1 MGCFSLTVKGDKE
14 RLKDLRKLR
23 RILKLVPA
31 DRKHIGEE
39 LIERITFMAGVLDDL
54 QAQIQEHGTTDH
66 FKQGVQEFDRESPA
80 LKSYNT
86 TIQRYSLLYKQL
98 VDLLPPPEV
107 DEKKKNDVLEFI
119 TKQG

>member
-1 MGCFSLTVKGDKE
+1 MRT
-14 RLKDLRKLR
+14 RR
-23 RILKLVPA
+23 RIWTLDPA
-31 DRKHIGEE
+31 HLTQIGEE

>member
-1 MGCFSLTVKGDKE
+1 M
-14 RLKDLRKLR
+14 KDLRKLR

-39 LIERITFMAGVLDDL
+39 IIERITFMAGVLDDL

-86 TIQRYSLLYKQL
+86 PTQLYSLFYKL
-98 VDLLPPPEV
+98 VVYLVPPPVV
-107 DEKKKNDVLEFI
+107 D
-119 TKQG
+119 

>member
-1 MGCFSLTVKGDKE
+1 M
-14 RLKDLRKLR
+14 KDLRKLR

-39 LIERITFMAGVLDDL
+39 IIERITFMAGVLDDL
-54 QAQIQEHGTTDH
+54 QVQIQEHGTTDH

-107 DEKKKNDVLEFI
+107 DEKKKHDVLEFI

>member
-1 MGCFSLTVKGDKE
+1 
-14 RLKDLRKLR
+14 
-23 RILKLVPA
+23 
-31 DRKHIGEE
+31 
-39 LIERITFMAGVLDDL
+39 MAGVLDDL

>member
-1 MGCFSLTVKGDKE
+1 M
-14 RLKDLRKLR
+14 KDLRKLR

-39 LIERITFMAGVLDDL
+39 IIERITFMAGVLDDL
-54 QAQIQEHGTTDH
+54 QVRIQEHGTTDH

-86 TIQRYSLLYKQL
+86 TGRPTAIIILSSHTCVLFDSRKGLRTDNVFHTASVLYCNFL
-98 VDLLPPPEV
+98 VNAKLYEPL
-107 DEKKKNDVLEFI
+107 
-119 TKQG
+119 

>member
-1 MGCFSLTVKGDKE
+1 MICKCRYRNT
-14 RLKDLRKLR
+14 
-23 RILKLVPA
+23 
-31 DRKHIGEE
+31 
-39 LIERITFMAGVLDDL
+39 
-54 QAQIQEHGTTDH
+54 AQPTISS
-66 FKQGVQEFDRESPA
+66 RA
-80 LKSYNT
+80 YRNL